1 MDNKSK
7 IKVVK
12 KSDVA
17 ELNKKAKKK
26 ATVSKREAAREMVST
41 VTNWVNDFQT
51 KRRDETKLAF
61 EQLFSQ
67 HPHPN
72 ES

>member
-1 MDNKSK
+1 MDNKPK

-17 ELNKKAKKK
+17 VITSKPAKKV
-26 ATVSKREAAREMVST
+26 AVSKRAAAREMVST
-41 VTNWVNDFQT
+41 VTNWVNDFQA

-67 HPHPN
+67 HPQPN

>member
-1 MDNKSK
+1 MENKMK

-12 KSDVA
+12 KA
-17 ELNKKAKKK
+17 EVSEIRKPVKKA
-26 ATVSKREAAREMVST
+26 VISKRAAAREMVST
-41 VTNWVNDFQT
+41 VSTWVNDFQAR
-51 KRRDETKLAF
+51 KRDETKMAF

-67 HPHPN
+67 HPQPN